1 MPARAGRRRQSVGLL
16 RSDQPTQP
24 RLRTAIVATARKM
37 NALGINRG
45 TAGNVSARVK
55 DGFLITPSALPYDA
69 MKPTDVVAV
78 NTGGRATGSCKP
90 STEWR
95 FHHAIYAARLEV
107 GAIVHTHS
115 VFATALACLD
125 RGIPAFHYMVAKVGG
140 SDIRCA
146 SYATFGTQE
155 LADEAVRALDGRQAC
170 LLSHH
175 GMIAV
180 GADLDA
186 ALGMAVEVEW
196 LAETYCRTLQIGEP
210 VNLTGPE
217 LRKVSEQFQG
227 YGRSGRSA
235 TGRWRPE

>member
-1 MPARAGRRRQSVGLL
+1 MPARTGRRRQSAGLL

-24 RLRTAIVATARKM
+24 RLRAAIVATARKM

-45 TAGNVSARVK
+45 TAGNVSVRSK
-55 DGFLITPSALPYDA
+55 DGFLITPSAMAYDA
-69 MKPTDVVAV
+69 MKPADVVAV
-78 NTGGRATGSCKP
+78 DANARARGLREP

-95 FHHAIYAARLEV
+95 FHHAIYVARPEV

-125 RGIPAFHYMVAKVGG
+125 RSIPAFHYMVAKAGG
-140 SDIRCA
+140 NDIRCA
-146 SYATFGTQE
+146 PYATFGTQE

-186 ALGMAVEVEW
+186 ALAMAVEVEW
-196 LAETYCRTLQIGEP
+196 LAETYCRVLQIGNSSILDADEIAR
-210 VNLTGPE
+210 N
-217 LRKVSEQFQG
+217 RMQFLD
-227 YGRSGRSA
+227 YGTQRRSR
-235 TGRWRPE
+235 

>member
-1 MPARAGRRRQSVGLL
+1 M

-24 RLRTAIVATARKM
+24 RFRVAIVATARKM
-37 NALGINRG
+37 NALAINRG
-45 TAGNVSARVK
+45 TAGNVSARTK
-55 DGFLITPSALPYDA
+55 AGFLITPSAVPYDA
-69 MKPTDVVAV
+69 MKPGDIVGIDAA
-78 NTGGRATGSCKP
+78 GRATGSRKP

-95 FHHAIYAARLEV
+95 FHHAIYVARPEI

-125 RGIPAFHYMVAKVGG
+125 RGIPAFHYMVAKAGG

-146 SYATFGTQE
+146 PYATFGTQQ
-155 LADEAVRALDGRQAC
+155 LADEAVRALDGRDAC

-196 LAETYCRTLQIGEP
+196 LAEVYFRVLQIGEP
-210 VNLTGPE
+210 EDLTDRE
-217 LRKVSEQFQG
+217 MRKVSEQFQG
-227 YGRSGRSA
+227 YGGGRRSP
-235 TGRWRPE
+235 TGQPHS

>member
-1 MPARAGRRRQSVGLL
+1 M

-45 TAGNVSARVK
+45 TAGNVSARTK
-55 DGFLITPSALPYDA
+55 AGFLITPSALPYDA
-69 MKPTDVVAV
+69 MKPADVVAV
-78 NTGGRATGSCKP
+78 DTGGHAKGSRKP
-90 STEWR
+90 STEWP
-95 FHHAIYAARLEV
+95 FHHAIYLARPEV

-125 RGIPAFHYMVAKVGG
+125 RGIPAFHYMVAKAGG

-146 SYATFGTQE
+146 PYATFGTQE

-170 LLSHH
+170 LLAHH

-186 ALGMAVEVEW
+186 ALAMTVEVEW
-196 LAETYCRTLQIGEP
+196 LAETYCRALQIGEP
-210 VNLTGPE
+210 VNLTGRE
-217 LRKVSEQFQG
+217 MSEVVARFAN
-227 YGRSGRSA
+227 YGRRKDVL
-235 TGRWRPE
+235 E